1 MPARNLPGPGKRRS
15 KAGCL
20 TCRQR
25 RKKCDETHADG
36 HGGACQRCL
45 QGAWQ
50 CAWPVP
56 PDAQLPKVFERGSKR
71 ARVDSSSS
79 GLDQQTASP
88 TEPVASTSAKPY
100 TSAADH
106 HAGASSSLAAGF
118 DAAPPPKTAP
128 FVASVT
134 SAARASLPPEPPLPA
149 FDPAAFPAFPPS
161 DAAGQFAAPPFNLA
175 SFTPFADLSH
185 SLNGVD
191 DFFQSLD
198 LEIAGWGSLA
208 TATTTE
214 ASPAEG
220 HGNPSSTTTVQL
232 LADAGDNEKIGWVD
246 PTYNAL
252 NDAYLGS
259 LAKPLRDVAVQRVYK
274 TVISNELGR
283 NAAMAVCLLYRI
295 RAQQNQKKLNP
306 IDEAVDAQQQAQLRA
321 KADRYFQR
329 ALDHVH
335 HETIPLG
342 AKLLALVDL
351 YEHQFISVGA
361 GAAAFIRLLGEH
373 FIQELGRPLLD
384 LSSIRDPEKLLLAIF
399 GWHDCIRC
407 IASGKR
413 RILFAFSYLPGEPT
427 APGSSV
433 LIDDVNPVVC
443 ELPVLLGLPVGLML
457 CAAAIANL
465 SAERDALPEEV
476 VKAKAAAIEAAIQG
490 WRPPAVSAHDLSD
503 SAKYLER
510 ISTGEMWRHTI
521 IIYLYQSVWHHGPV
535 SQVILTATQQILQI
549 GARVLHDYEPSPSML
564 PAAGDSAD
572 VSPSRA
578 YPTIPL
584 PSAAT
589 TTAFAEALSSSDV
602 PGSSISARTM
612 STLFS
617 PLSRAIPFFL
627 AGTCALL
634 PSERAICLRG
644 LQACGPLK
652 GYLDDIAALERIW
665 QLQNETGWL
674 RDWRDVLEEEKL
686 PVAFM

>member
-1 MPARNLPGPGKRRS
+1 MSTHELPGPGKRRS

-25 RKKCDETHADG
+25 RKKCDETHADD
-36 HGGACQRCL
+36 HGGACQRCI

-50 CAWPVP
+50 CAWPP
-56 PDAQLPKVFERGSKR
+56 PREARPPKVFERGSKR
-71 ARVDSSSS
+71 PRVDGAPS
-79 GLDQQTASP
+79 GDEQQATSAAG
-88 TEPVASTSAKPY
+88 PVASTSAQPY
-100 TSAADH
+100 LPATSEQAV
-106 HAGASSSLAAGF
+106 ASSSSGLPAGF
-118 DAAPPPKTAP
+118 LAAAPPPTTAS
-128 FVASVT
+128 FVPPVAPAPAST
-134 SAARASLPPEPPLPA
+134 LAQHAPLPA
-149 FDPAAFPAFPPS
+149 FDSAAFPAFPPA
-161 DAAGQFAAPPFNLA
+161 DAATHFALPAYNAVSFN
-175 SFTPFADLSH
+175 PFADLSH

-198 LEIAGWGSLA
+198 LEIAGWDSLA
-208 TATTTE
+208 TASATAE
-214 ASPAEG
+214 PSPAG
-220 HGNPSSTTTVQL
+220 ALGDPPPAPAVQL

-283 NAAMAVCLLYRI
+283 NAAMAI
-295 RAQQNQKKLNP
+295 QSQKKLCDNP
-306 IDEAVDAQQQAQLRA
+306 VGEAVDAQQQAQLRA
-321 KADRYFQR
+321 MADRYFQR

-407 IASGKR
+407 ITSGKR

-433 LIDDVNPVVC
+433 LIDDVNSVVC
-443 ELPVLLGLPVGLML
+443 EMPVLLGLPVGLML

-465 SAERDALPEEV
+465 SAERDALPDEL
-476 VKAKAAAIEAAIQG
+476 VKAKATAIEAAVRG
-490 WRPPAVSAHDLSD
+490 WRPPALSAHDLPD

-510 ISTGEMWRHTI
+510 ISTGEMWRHAI
-521 IIYLYQSVWHHGPV
+521 IIYLYQSVWRHGPI
-535 SQVILTATQQILQI
+535 SCVILAAVQQILQI
-549 GARVLHDYEPSPSML
+549 GARVLHDYEPSPSMA
-564 PAAGDSAD
+564 PAAPDGANG
-572 VSPSRA
+572 SPPRP
-578 YPTIPL
+578 YPHVPL
-584 PSAAT
+584 PTAAT

-634 PSERAICLRG
+634 PSERALCLRG

-652 GYLDDIAALERIW
+652 GYLDDIAALERVW
-665 QLQNETGWL
+665 QLQDETGWL
-674 RDWRDVLEEEKL
+674 RDWREVLEEEKM